1 VSVQPDIRVLL
12 KPRHEKALRGAE
24 AKAALP
30 ASASSIPLTSGDLI
44 LPMPVNAHDHG
55 YGIRTLDFGSLDDA
69 LETWIP
75 TMRLRPRTD
84 AYLETLVAFGRLA
97 QTGVGATIHC
107 HNSLNAARL
116 VEEALQVIRAA
127 KDVGIRLGLSCPLL
141 DHDPWA
147 YDGGPER
154 LKPFM
159 SDADWQELSPL
170 APRYAPFPE
179 QLAAVEAVAK
189 ANTNPLVD
197 VQYGPVGPQ
206 WCSNGLLEAIAEA
219 SASNNRRIHMH
230 LLESPRQRAWL
241 DRRFPQG
248 IVRYLDDIGFL
259 SPRLAVAHGVQLRPD
274 EYELLAERGVQLPIS
289 VWGTTLLT
297 ARQQSETSVKIN
309 TVRQKVDIATLPQ
322 SAIDQGLALCTKLFG
337 DRFVARDG
345 LLAIALSNLNPQNH
359 LGIALLNLT
368 RMEKGEA
375 WGQGE
380 HVTPAV
386 GSVIES
392 LDAERLAI
400 AETFGLSVRTV
411 FEHFSLSF
419 HVPMGSVSE
428 MNQQMHSEGRGG
440 MGPSTIDSR
449 YIFEDVPFGLVPTAL
464 LGRMTGKPAVLHE
477 AGTTLLAAA
486 TGRDLSAENDLLS
499 ELALSDMTLDQLKRL
514 CADGF

>member
-1 VSVQPDIRVLL
+1 MRISILGAGSIAFGMAAYLAKEGHDPMLWSPSGERA
-12 KPRHEKALRGAE
+12 KALAAGEALEATGSFEHKSQVRVAKNCAE
-24 AKAALP
+24 AIDTADVVIIA
-30 ASASSIPLTSGDLI
+30 
-44 LPMPVNAHDHG
+44 MPG
-55 YGIRTLDFGSLDDA
+55 YG
-69 LETWIP
+69 
-75 TMRLRPRTD
+75 
-84 AYLETLVAFGRLA
+84 
-97 QTGVGATIHC
+97 H
-107 HNSLNAARL
+107 
-116 VEEALQVIRAA
+116 RAA
-127 KDVGIRLGLSCPLL
+127 FDAAAPSLKSHQHVIISSHCSFGALYLSK
-141 DHDPWA
+141 
-147 YDGGPER
+147 R
-154 LKPFM
+154 
-159 SDADWQELSPL
+159 
-170 APRYAPFPE
+170 
-179 QLAAVEAVAK
+179 
-189 ANTNPLVD
+189 
-197 VQYGPVGPQ
+197 
-206 WCSNGLLEAIAEA
+206 
-219 SASNNRRIHMH
+219 
-230 LLESPRQRAWL
+230 
-241 DRRFPQG
+241 
-248 IVRYLDDIGFL
+248 
-259 SPRLAVAHGVQLRPD
+259 
-274 EYELLAERGVQLPIS
+274 LAERGVQLPIS

-464 LGRMTGKPAVLHE
+464 LGRMTGKPAMLHE

-486 TGRDLSAENDLLS
+486 TGRDLSAENDLLP